1 MKSMRAMRPPRLGQ
15 HCVLAEKVCL
25 LKLLHVGQVAQTVKP
40 IKRKKPVRG
49 DVKCRVR
56 RAAGGP
62 PRLGHR
68 CARPQWCRG

>member
-40 IKRKKPVRG
+40 IKRKKP
-49 DVKCRVR
+49 
-56 RAAGGP
+56 
-62 PRLGHR
+62 
-68 CARPQWCRG
+68 RPWGC